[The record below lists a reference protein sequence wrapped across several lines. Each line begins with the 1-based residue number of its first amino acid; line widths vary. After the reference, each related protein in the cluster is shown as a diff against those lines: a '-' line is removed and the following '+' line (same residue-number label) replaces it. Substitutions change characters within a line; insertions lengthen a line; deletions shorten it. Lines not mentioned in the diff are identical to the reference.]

1 MELRRILL
9 GKTFLFLLAA
19 LVCLNGFFFLWQQAD
34 FSGDFHTITMCHLQ
48 VQKKQV
54 VGLVL

>member
-19 LVCLNGFFFLWQQAD
+19 LVVLNGFFFLWQQAD
-34 FSGDFHTITMCHLQ
+34 FSGDFRSYP
-48 VQKKQV
+48 
-54 VGLVL
+54 